1 MRYCKVKATGK
12 IIETQSGDDNL
23 EVMYTNNASYA
34 KDELDVG
41 VADEAVIYG
50 WLADHRTAEMTYAD
64 KRKQEYPTIEE
75 LVVALYDTDDKAA
88 IEKRRADVKAKYP
101 KN

>member
-34 KDELDVG
+34 RDELDVG
-41 VADEAVIYG
+41 VADEAVVYG
-50 WLADHRTAEMTYAD
+50 WLADQRTAEMTYAD
-64 KRKQEYPTIEE
+64 KRKSE
-75 LVVALYDTDDKAA
+75 
-88 IEKRRADVKAKYP
+88 
-101 KN
+101 